1 MPDVLANTWRQ
12 LVRRRLWP
20 VALLLLAA
28 LAAVPFVVGR
38 DAEPVAL
45 QPDPV
50 PSETVEADDSVGE
63 PIVAIAA
70 AGDRDR
76 RRRVLGG
83 RKDPFAPAP
92 EVRAA
97 VRKAAISAAK
107 QQQAKASTPAAEN
120 KAAAGS
126 GGATAEAAPAD
137 DAKVP
142 TVAPGA
148 GGSTPVASPA
158 PAPVVEPAPK
168 KRTYPNNSLIV
179 RFGDA
184 ASGDLKR
191 AVLEPLEAL
200 PEADAETEAGPLLV
214 YVGLSKDRKTA
225 KFMVDASAEP
235 VGDGTCEPQPACETL
250 LLRRGDT
257 EFFDVKDE
265 TGTIVAQY
273 QLDLVDINAKRK
285 PAAKQARRSVAKV
298 STVGRPGLV
307 AGERRP

>member
-28 LAAVPFVVGR
+28 LAAVPFMVGR

-45 QPDPV
+45 PPDPA
-50 PSETVEADDSVGE
+50 PSETVEADAGVGQ
-63 PIVAIAA
+63 PIVAMAA
-70 AGDRDR
+70 AEDRDR
-76 RRRVLGG
+76 RRRVLGA

-92 EVRAA
+92 EVVAA
-97 VRKAAISAAK
+97 ARKAALKAEK
-107 QQQAKASTPAAEN
+107 QAQAN
-120 KAAAGS
+120 KQAAADKTAS

-137 DAKVP
+137 DAQVP
-142 TVAPGA
+142 TVAPG
-148 GGSTPVASPA
+148 GDTPVASPA

-168 KRTYPNNSLIV
+168 KKTYPNNSLIV
-179 RFGDA
+179 RFGEA
-184 ASGDLKR
+184 AGGDLQR

-200 PEADAETEAGPLLV
+200 PEADAETDGGPLLV

-235 VGDGTCEPQPACETL
+235 VGDGRCEPQPGCETL
-250 LLRRGDT
+250 LLRKGET
-257 EFFDVKDE
+257 EFFDIKDE

-285 PAAKQARRSVAKV
+285 PEAKQARRSVAKV
-298 STVGRPGLV
+298 STVEPTV
-307 AGERRP
+307 AGVAVTP

>member
-12 LVRRRLWP
+12 LMRRRLWP

-45 QPDPV
+45 PPDPA
-50 PSETVEADDSVGE
+50 PSENVEADPSVGE
-63 PIVAIAA
+63 PIVAMAA
-70 AGDRDR
+70 AEDRDR
-76 RRRVLGG
+76 RRRVLGA

-92 EVRAA
+92 QVVAA
-97 VRKAAISAAK
+97 ARKAAMKAE
-107 QQQAKASTPAAEN
+107 QEQANKPEGTD
-120 KAAAGS
+120 KAASG

-137 DAKVP
+137 DAQVP
-142 TVAPGA
+142 TVAPG
-148 GGSTPVASPA
+148 GGTPVASPA

-168 KRTYPNNSLIV
+168 KKTYPNNSLIV

-184 ASGDLKR
+184 AGGELQRS
-191 AVLEPLEAL
+191 VLEPLEPL
-200 PEADAETEAGPLLV
+200 PEADAETDGGPLLI

-225 KFMVDASAEP
+225 KFMVDESAEP
-235 VGDGTCEPQPACETL
+235 FGDGRCEPQPGCETL
-250 LLRRGDT
+250 LLRKGDT

-273 QLDLVDINAKRK
+273 QIDLVAINAKRK

-298 STVGRPGLV
+298 STADERTLV
-307 AGERRP
+307 AGVATTP